1 MLMGASDWI
10 ITSVDDDT
18 KRAFGLCEAAY
29 AAHKLDENN
38 SESLLSF
45 ERNVDICLQ
54 RGYQFIRVVGGK
66 FRWIPAD
73 AQMPP
78 DESTTTATRVDL
90 DAVVLTPM
98 HGYEG
103 DVVRARNLTILI
115 DLAERKDGCCRAMEN
130 GTQNKPRNMY
140 TLCSKTNVDSKGLCA
155 HSAEKTQKSGRAAT
169 PVHSWANIYIV
180 ANHTAEMACFYQFLD
195 NRSCSS
201 LVDFARSAYFYNF
214 FIRVPSPSRT
224 SVPLCSD
231 STSLMTS
238 VSHCHDTLWD
248 DQPKR
253 RKNLCMNN
261 PANASGGAIG
271 SRGASG
277 GGPGEIMISK
287 TSSSVRLS
295 VQFDHSISF

>member
-1 MLMGASDWI
+1 LHRPAP
-10 ITSVDDDT
+10 
-18 KRAFGLCEAAY
+18 
-29 AAHKLDENN
+29 
-38 SESLLSF
+38 LLS
-45 ERNVDICLQ
+45 
-54 RGYQFIRVVGGK
+54 
-66 FRWIPAD
+66 AD
-73 AQMPP
+73 PRH
-78 DESTTTATRVDL
+78 TADR
-90 DAVVLTPM
+90 
-98 HGYEG
+98 
-103 DVVRARNLTILI
+103 
-115 DLAERKDGCCRAMEN
+115 
-130 GTQNKPRNMY
+130 
-140 TLCSKTNVDSKGLCA
+140 
-155 HSAEKTQKSGRAAT
+155 TQKSGNAPT
-169 PVHSWANIYIV
+169 PMHSWANIYIV